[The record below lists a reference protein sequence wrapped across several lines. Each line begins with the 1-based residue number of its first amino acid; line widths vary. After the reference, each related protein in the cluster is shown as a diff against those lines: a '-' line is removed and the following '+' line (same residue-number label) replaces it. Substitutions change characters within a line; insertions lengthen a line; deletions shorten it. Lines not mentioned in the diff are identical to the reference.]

1 MRQLL
6 PGILFAMLWASA
18 SVATKFGI
26 HSGDPLVL
34 ATVRFLIGGSVMLG
48 YAYLRPG
55 RSPWPRGA
63 EWRHLLVFSVLN
75 TTLYLGAFVLAMRE
89 VSAGIGS
96 LSTATNPLFITFFSA
111 VLLKRPL
118 RWYEGAGI
126 VLGLAGVGLAT
137 YPLLTRSYATVNGL
151 VILLAGMV
159 SVSLATVYYARVA
172 WRLPTIAINGWQ
184 VMFGGLAL
192 APVTLGWGDLAAT
205 RFDAQFWGAV
215 LWLVFPV
222 SVAALQLWFYLVR
235 QDAVRA
241 SLWLF
246 LCPIFGFLYAFVL
259 LGEPVSGFTYL
270 GTALV
275 LGGLYLAQRDKFSPA
290 KQKNAV

>member
-18 SVATKFGI
+18 SVATKVGI
-26 HSGDPLVL
+26 RSADPLVL
-34 ATVRFLIGGSVMLG
+34 ATVRFLIGGPLMLA

-55 RSPWPRGA
+55 GAVWPRGA
-63 EWRHLLVFSVLN
+63 EWRRLLVFSFLN
-75 TTLYLGAFVLAMRE
+75 TTLYLGAFVLALRE

-111 VLLKRPL
+111 LWLKRPL

-137 YPLLTRSYATVNGL
+137 YPLLATSYATVKGL
-151 VILLAGMV
+151 LILLAGMV
-159 SVSLATVYYARVA
+159 SVSLATVYYARVT

-184 VMFGGLAL
+184 VSFGGLTL
-192 APVTLGWGDLAAT
+192 LPVTLLWADVGAT
-205 RFDAQFWGAV
+205 RWDAQFWGGV

-246 LCPIFGFLYAFVL
+246 LCPIFGFLYASLL
-259 LGEPVSGFTYL
+259 LGEPISGFTFA

-290 KQKNAV
+290 KKKNAV

>member
-34 ATVRFLIGGSVMLG
+34 ATVRFLIAGSLMLG

-75 TTLYLGAFVLAMRE
+75 TSVYLGAFVLAMRE

-137 YPLLTRSYATVNGL
+137 YPLLERSYATTHGL
-151 VILLAGMV
+151 LILLAGMV

-184 VMFGGLAL
+184 VLFGGLAM
-192 APVTLGWGDLAAT
+192 APVTLLWGDVAAT
-205 RFDAQFWGAV
+205 RFNAEFWGAV

-235 QDAVRA
+235 QDAVQA

-246 LCPIFGFLYAFVL
+246 LCPIFGFLYAYVL
-259 LGEPVSGFTYL
+259 LGEPITGFTYL

-275 LGGLYLAQRDKFSPA
+275 LGGLYLAQRDKFSPE
-290 KQKNAV
+290 KKKNAV

>member
-1 MRQLL
+1 
-6 PGILFAMLWASA
+6 
-18 SVATKFGI
+18 
-26 HSGDPLVL
+26 
-34 ATVRFLIGGSVMLG
+34 MLG
-48 YAYLRPG
+48 YAYLRPS

-63 EWRHLLVFSVLN
+63 EWRHLLVFSLLN

-137 YPLLTRSYATVNGL
+137 YPLLARSYATVNGL

-184 VMFGGLAL
+184 VLFGGLAL
-192 APVTLGWGDLAAT
+192 GPVTLLWGDVAAT

-222 SVAALQLWFYLVR
+222 SVAARNCGFTWCARTRYGPRCGCFYAPFSAFCTL
-235 QDAVRA
+235 
-241 SLWLF
+241 
-246 LCPIFGFLYAFVL
+246 LCCWVSQ
-259 LGEPVSGFTYL
+259 VSGFTYL

-275 LGGLYLAQRDKFSPA
+275 LGGLYLAQRDKFSQA
-290 KQKNAV
+290 KQKNVV

>member
-18 SVATKFGI
+18 SVATKYGI
-26 HSGDPLVL
+26 SAGDPLVL
-34 ATVRFLIGGSVMLG
+34 ATVRFLIGGGVMLG

-55 RSPWPRGA
+55 RSPWPRGV

-75 TTLYLGAFVLAMRE
+75 TSLYLGAFVLALRE

-126 VLGLAGVGLAT
+126 GLGLAGVGLAT
-137 YPLLTRSYATVNGL
+137 YPLLERSYATVNGL
-151 VILLAGMV
+151 VILMVGMV

-184 VMFGGLAL
+184 VLFGGAVL
-192 APVTLGWGDLAAT
+192 APVTLVWGDLGAT
-205 RFDAQFWGAV
+205 RFDATFWGAV

-222 SVAALQLWFYLVR
+222 SVSALQLWFYLVR

>member
-18 SVATKFGI
+18 SVATKIGI
-26 HSGDPLVL
+26 RSADPLVL
-34 ATVRFLIGGSVMLG
+34 ATVRFLIAGPLMLA
-48 YAYLRPG
+48 YAYRRPA
-55 RSPWPRGA
+55 SSAWPRGA
-63 EWRHLLVFSVLN
+63 EWRHLLVFSILN
-75 TTLYLGAFVLAMRE
+75 TTVYLGAFVLALRE

-96 LSTATNPLFITFFSA
+96 LSTATSPLFITFFSA
-111 VLLKRPL
+111 LWLKRPL

-126 VLGLAGVGLAT
+126 VLGLVGVGLAT
-137 YPLLTRSYATVNGL
+137 YPLLATSYATVRGL
-151 VILLAGMV
+151 LILLVGMV

-172 WRLPTIAINGWQ
+172 WRLPTLAINGWQ
-184 VMFGGLAL
+184 VLFGGLAL
-192 APVTLGWGDLAAT
+192 LPVTLLWANTSAT
-205 RFDAQFWGAV
+205 RLDSQFWGGV

-246 LCPIFGFLYAFVL
+246 LCPIFGFVYASLL
-259 LGEPVSGFTYL
+259 LGEPVSWFTFA

-275 LGGLYLAQRDKFSPA
+275 LGGLYLAQRNKFSPA
-290 KQKNAV
+290 KKENAV

>member
-18 SVATKFGI
+18 SVATKFGL

-34 ATVRFLIGGSVMLG
+34 ATIRFLIGGSVMLG

-75 TTLYLGAFVLAMRE
+75 TSLYLGAFVLAMRE

-118 RWYEGAGI
+118 RWYEGAGL

-137 YPLLTRSYATVNGL
+137 YPLLERSYATVNGL

-159 SVSLATVYYARVA
+159 SVSLATVYYARVP
-172 WRLPTIAINGWQ
+172 WRLPNIAINGWQ
-184 VMFGGLAL
+184 VMFGGLVMV
-192 APVTLGWGDLAAT
+192 PVTLLWGDLAAT
-205 RFDAQFWGAV
+205 RFNAEFWGAV

-246 LCPIFGFLYAFVL
+246 LCPLFGFLYAYVL
-259 LGEPVSGFTYL
+259 MGEPITGLTYL

-290 KQKNAV
+290 RKKNVA

>member
-34 ATVRFLIGGSVMLG
+34 ATVRFLIGGSIMLA

-75 TTLYLGAFVLAMRE
+75 TSLYLGAFVLAMRE

-118 RWYEGAGI
+118 QWYEGAGL
-126 VLGLAGVGLAT
+126 VLGLAGVGMAA
-137 YPLLTRSYATVNGL
+137 YPLLERSYATVNGL

-159 SVSLATVYYARVA
+159 SVSLATVYYARVS
-172 WRLPTIAINGWQ
+172 WRLPNIAINGWQ
-184 VMFGGLAL
+184 VLFGGLVM
-192 APVTLGWGDLAAT
+192 APVTLLWGDVAAT
-205 RFDAQFWGAV
+205 RFNAEFWGAV

-246 LCPIFGFLYAFVL
+246 LCPIFGFLYAYVL
-259 LGEPVSGFTYL
+259 MNEPITRFTYL

-290 KQKNAV
+290 KKKNAV